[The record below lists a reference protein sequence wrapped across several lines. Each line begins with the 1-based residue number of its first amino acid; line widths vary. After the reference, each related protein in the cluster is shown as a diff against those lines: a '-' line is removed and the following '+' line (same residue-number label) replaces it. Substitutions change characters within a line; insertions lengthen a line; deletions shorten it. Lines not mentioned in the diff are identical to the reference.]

1 MNWGRPPPHTDI
13 VRFFY
18 HEGFPKL
25 PLTFL
30 LFANCFSDGI
40 VVLDIEEAILQLAKF
55 GVKKDEVERRVKK
68 ELLIVNPT
76 QINLQVL

>member
-1 MNWGRPPPHTDI
+1 MGKIPKKS
-13 VRFFY
+13 RFF
-18 HEGFPKL
+18 GGGSVPKL

-55 GVKKDEVERRVKK
+55 GVKKDEVKRRVKK

-76 QINLQVL
+76 QINLQVV

>member
-1 MNWGRPPPHTDI
+1 M
-13 VRFFY
+13 
-18 HEGFPKL
+18 
-25 PLTFL
+25 TFL

-76 QINLQVL
+76 QINLQVV